1 MAPASPA
8 GSVPPRLLFIDI
20 FRGLAM
26 IIVVMHHTMG
36 QTLRYIDDTSALH
49 MVIAWV
55 NRSQH
60 FVIPG
65 FLFLTAMLITRS
77 MMRRFDGRDYFGK
90 RFRYTLIPYLLW
102 TLLFLLY
109 QVATL
114 QRPPTDLL
122 DLERWVFWLQYG
134 KGHFHLY
141 FLVVALQFYLALP
154 LLRPLALR
162 LAGKGSS
169 AWFWAVFAAATALQV
184 GIYYLNRGDTLNF
197 RFPAT
202 LIWWYMPALIL
213 GVYFGANFER
223 FEAIWRRNRLPW
235 LLISAVALF
244 VLLPPAYGAL
254 LGQNV
259 NTAAYQ
265 VGSIF
270 YQAAAMLLMLGVSAA
285 LTRAPQWVW
294 APLSALGAMSLQIY
308 LLHPLVLHTVER
320 AGYGFR
326 MLHQGLAFTAYFLL
340 ALLLPFLIGRLLN
353 RTRLGPILFGR

>member
-1 MAPASPA
+1 
-8 GSVPPRLLFIDI
+8 
-20 FRGLAM
+20 M
-26 IIVVMHHTMG
+26 IIVVAHHTMG
-36 QTLRYIDDTSALH
+36 QALRFMDESSPLH
-49 MVIAWV
+49 MVVAWL

-65 FLFLTAMLITRS
+65 FLFLTAMLIVRS
-77 MMRRFDGRDYFGK
+77 MVKRFDAGDYFGK
-90 RFRYTLIPYLLW
+90 RFRYTVIPYVLW
-102 TLLFLLY
+102 TLIFLLY
-109 QVATL
+109 QTATL

-122 DLERWVFWLQYG
+122 DAEKWLFWLQYG

-154 LLRPLALR
+154 LLRPLALWLR
-162 LAGKGSS
+162 GKGSS
-169 AWFWAVFAAATALQV
+169 LWFWGVFAAATALQV
-184 GIYYLNRGDTLNF
+184 GIYYLNRGGVFNF
-197 RFPAT
+197 QFPAT
-202 LIWWYMPALIL
+202 LIWWYMPALLL
-213 GVYFGANFER
+213 GVYFGANFDR

-235 LLISAVALF
+235 LLITAVALF

-270 YQAAAMLLMLGVSAA
+270 FQAGGMLIMLGLSYA

-294 APLSALGAMSLQIY
+294 YPLSSLGAMSLQIY

-326 MLHQGLAFTAYFLL
+326 MLHQGITLTAYFLL
-340 ALLLPFLIGRLLN
+340 ALLIPYLVGQLLN
-353 RTRLGPILFGR
+353 RTRLGPLLFGR